1 MAITAEQYD
10 YNVADDADY
19 TWVETMLFPVIV
31 PEANIYALLYNSAKP
46 TLGCMAQQVLISGA
60 LCDTEAEML
69 HYYDNQHLP
78 LPERWTNITSPE
90 GLNIKAVKLP
100 REFRLDYVSSDG
112 ETEVHVDWVGMM
124 EPFDIHDPKHSP
136 QAGNAADMHADL
148 EIGKKHKA
156 GHIDMTGRATGTLK
170 VRGRTFEVDCFERM
184 DRSWGPRQP
193 MNIPT
198 CYIVSATIDENLA
211 FHMIV
216 AWNPEKP
223 DGQQF
228 TFEMMYASPDAEQYL
243 SPFAKE
249 LQGIGIDA
257 RLRFV
262 DSAQWRER
270 AETFDF
276 DAMHVF
282 IPMSELPGI
291 ELRDAFG
298 SEYANVGGGLAV
310 SGVSNAGVDKL
321 IDMIVRA
328 ETREELRVRVSA
340 LDRVLRA
347 MRIRVPYWVRPDSWI
362 AYYDYYR
369 EPETLPEYSI
379 GIPGI
384 WWADQARYGE
394 LRASGAIR

>member
-228 TFEMMYASPDAEQYL
+228 TMSHGYVLENGEVYGLTTDLEMRSKQHGLICTSIEMQVTDTRGKKYDL
-243 SPFAKE
+243 
-249 LQGIGIDA
+249 L
-257 RLRFV
+257 
-262 DSAQWRER
+262 
-270 AETFDF
+270 
-276 DAMHVF
+276 AM
-282 IPMSELPGI
+282 
-291 ELRDAFG
+291 
-298 SEYANVGGGLAV
+298 AN
-310 SGVSNAGVDKL
+310 
-321 IDMIVRA
+321 
-328 ETREELRVRVSA
+328 
-340 LDRVLRA
+340 
-347 MRIRVPYWVRPDSWI
+347 
-362 AYYDYYR
+362 
-369 EPETLPEYSI
+369 
-379 GIPGI
+379 
-384 WWADQARYGE
+384 
-394 LRASGAIR
+394 SGAPWMPATGARCYNSLMRWHHEGKIGYGVVMANYNLNYLMNRHHRFTEDPSPKIWI